1 MNLYSLHL
9 TKKMFSKFVDQSSV
23 VQHERPSVV
32 GRRWYETGIK
42 NVHWGVSE
50 VVKTVL
56 NILSAK

>member
-1 MNLYSLHL
+1 
-9 TKKMFSKFVDQSSV
+9 MFRRFVDQSSV
-23 VQHERPSVV
+23 VQHPRPSVV

>member
-1 MNLYSLHL
+1 MHL
-9 TKKMFSKFVDQSSV
+9 KKLMFSKFVDQSSV
-23 VQHERPSVV
+23 VQHQRPSVV
-32 GRRWYETGIK
+32 GRRWFETGIK